1 MAIVQDRQ
9 VPCQGV
15 LAFGRAGEIEQC
27 EGEAKNKHGNGPAR
41 VSGILANH
49 SGYKQSSTR
58 VLLSSASGFDISTLA
73 LLNAFYGHV
82 TKFFEDLRTSPQGP
96 PIIQIDLHRSPHGD
110 PAGNCKAFSHDCSP
124 GICLMTQQC
133 LAQQQTHR
141 QEQKANE
148 QTCATFFQKA
158 LKLQVSN
165 AGTMREMVVDGC
177 FDQFLWVFYWPLL

>member
-1 MAIVQDRQ
+1 
-9 VPCQGV
+9 
-15 LAFGRAGEIEQC
+15 
-27 EGEAKNKHGNGPAR
+27 
-41 VSGILANH
+41 
-49 SGYKQSSTR
+49 
-58 VLLSSASGFDISTLA
+58 
-73 LLNAFYGHV
+73 
-82 TKFFEDLRTSPQGP
+82 
-96 PIIQIDLHRSPHGD
+96 
-110 PAGNCKAFSHDCSP
+110 
-124 GICLMTQQC
+124 MTQQC